1 MEVSMDGIGTVPVPI
16 PVPVPKIRVPNLNKT
31 GYQIYRC
38 VREGEGRLH
47 RPQGDGED
55 AAGEGE
61 MEGGA
66 TPVRDGPRTNPI
78 PRILRQR
85 LPHTPI
91 KDKSHTICLT
101 SKYENTP
108 YIICMYQ
115 STYLIFIGD
124 KSNSKSSSLLY
135 IHQNFVWS

>member
-1 MEVSMDGIGTVPVPI
+1 M
-16 PVPVPKIRVPNLNKT
+16 
-31 GYQIYRC
+31 YRC